1 MSFFDKFTKFSERFP
16 WLACPL
22 LWVIVVPL
30 TLVLG
35 APVVVGVMVFATVKT
50 ALML

>member
-1 MSFFDKFTKFSERFP
+1 MSFFDKFSKFAERFP

-22 LWVIVVPL
+22 LWLTVVPL
-30 TLVLG
+30 TLALG
-35 APVVVGVMVFATVKT
+35 APIVAGVMVFAVVKM